1 MSDIIEI
8 SDRISYIEATEDPLS
23 ADIGIVRDGERV
35 WLYDVGDGEK
45 SIEGLD
51 GCFNVVLS
59 HFHLDHTGNIGRISA
74 SDIFASAETRRHIGC
89 GTVVT
94 DDLYFGDLHIFPL
107 PSSHAKGSLG
117 LEVCGAFAF
126 VGDALYSR
134 VKDGFY
140 IYNAQL
146 LRDEIRVLKRLRA
159 DRLLVSHFKGLI
171 REKRDV
177 IAELEEIY
185 GMRNGGDP
193 EIKVG
198 IGQN

>member
-1 MSDIIEI
+1 MSDIIKVN
-8 SDRISYIEATEDPLS
+8 DRISYIEASDDPLS
-23 ADIGIVRDGERV
+23 ADIGIVRCGGEN
-35 WLYDVGDGEK
+35 WLYDVGNGEK
-45 SIEGLD
+45 SISGLD
-51 GCFNVVLS
+51 GCYNVVLS
-59 HFHLDHTGNIGRISA
+59 HFHQDHTGNVGRIRVSE
-74 SDIFASAETRRHIGC
+74 IFASAETCRHIGC

-94 DDLYFGDLHIFPL
+94 DELYFGELHIFPL

-117 LEVCGAFAF
+117 LEVDGAFAF

-146 LRDEIRVLKRLRA
+146 LRDEIKVLKRLRA

-171 REKRDV
+171 RDKEEA

-193 EIKVG
+193 EITVG
-198 IGQN
+198 IG